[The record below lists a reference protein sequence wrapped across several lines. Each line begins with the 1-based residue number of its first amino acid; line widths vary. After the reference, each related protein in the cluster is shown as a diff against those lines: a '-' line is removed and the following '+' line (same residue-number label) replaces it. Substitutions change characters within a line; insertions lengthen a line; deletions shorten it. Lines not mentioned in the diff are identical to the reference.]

1 MMNGGE
7 IFDAGDAAS
16 VLTPEKIKH
25 VYDVCKK
32 FSNYDFPRFI
42 SNQPTAPIASV
53 LGMDRVLSLQ
63 FGKLLLLRFL
73 LR

>member
-7 IFDAGDAAS
+7 IFDAGDAVL
-16 VLTPEKIKH
+16 VLTPENIKH

-32 FSNYDFPRFI
+32 NSNYDFPYF
-42 SNQPTAPIASV
+42 NQPTAPIASV
-53 LGMDRVLSLQ
+53 LEMDRILSLQ

>member
-25 VYDVCKK
+25 VYDVEVEVK
-32 FSNYDFPRFI
+32 NHGGRPYI
-42 SNQPTAPIASV
+42 VPIRPANS
-53 LGMDRVLSLQ
+53 SE
-63 FGKLLLLRFL
+63 
-73 LR
+73 